1 MKNLQ
6 ILRKSNKLTLAQLA
20 KDLGISHQV
29 LSNYELGKA
38 NPPIDFIVNL
48 ADYFGCSVDYL
59 LGHQT
64 KSIVQLEMLTNAQ
77 REVMDLVKTLDDKEA
92 YSVVGYINHMRGTPL
107 NGLVEKILNEG
118 RK

>member
-1 MKNLQ
+1 MKNLK
-6 ILRKSNKLTLAQLA
+6 ILRKQQGLGQIEMAKRLNLA
-20 KDLGISHQV
+20 KSTYARYEIGETEPDLDTLI
-29 LSNYELGKA
+29 K
-38 NPPIDFIVNL
+38 L

-64 KSIVQLEMLTNAQ
+64 NSIVQLEMLTNAQ
-77 REVMDLVKTLDDKEA
+77 REVMNLVKTLDDKEA

-107 NGLVEKILNEG
+107 NDLVEKILNEG